1 MAWVAWQLFHSS
13 LCLLRLRRCF
23 WLWRRQKAWRSEGGV
38 VKQVIASWRQRASLA
53 TAALPLRAWHG
64 LLCRRRRWRPFGAC
78 LLDRWRSATFEARGM
93 KRKGLA
99 AWKRSLQLA
108 RRCRLRK
115 ALTAWH
121 FVQMLRRQRLQL
133 AEAVHRSWASAVD
146 ARKSFAIRMR
156 HFWRCCE
163 RSLVLA
169 AEANA
174 RVAARCLSAWRRRAR
189 RRRRHAA
196 GLQAIRLQPLRRA
209 FRGLH
214 AACRFQG
221 RQRQLV
227 QVLNNLT
234 HLAAGQLR
242 CAFARLCVPGRVA
255 ARARDVAL
263 ARQSLAWEVLV
274 ENISTSQR
282 HKAGLFRLQQLM
294 LLRGFL
300 ALLAGPRRARDQ
312 AAERESRVEGLRHR
326 SLERLALVFLLAWN
340 RAAKRSCLSDYLL
353 RWRRS
358 AAISRTCR
366 SDEGAAEVWRRW
378 ACRAVQGRRRF
389 LSAASFAHRRALQRA
404 FGHWA
409 VAKHCGCLRR
419 WALQVPRYCAA
430 TLTQRQAAD
439 IEAPNSTALWH
450 SALRVARLS
459 VSA

>member
-1 MAWVAWQLFHSS
+1 
-13 LCLLRLRRCF
+13 
-23 WLWRRQKAWRSEGGV
+23 
-38 VKQVIASWRQRASLA
+38 
-53 TAALPLRAWHG
+53 
-64 LLCRRRRWRPFGAC
+64 
-78 LLDRWRSATFEARGM
+78 M